1 MATRVLGTLLIAL
14 VLSSFAAPTTDDA
27 GKASAGLEGTWE
39 LTGLVDGGKTAP
51 PEVLRGAKAMF
62 TKDTF
67 TLISPD
73 GVEKTLY
80 NIKTDAAKSPKTIDI
95 TATEGTFK
103 GEAVPAIYEIVG
115 DTLRLCQPHRPG
127 TPRPTRFAAPA
138 DSGLILMTFK
148 KAKP

>member
-1 MATRVLGTLLIAL
+1 MNRVAGTLVV
-14 VLSSFAAPTTDDA
+14 VLCLFAVSAGGDA
-27 GKASAGLEGTWE
+27 GKASAGLVGTWE
-39 LTGLVDGGKTAP
+39 LTSLVDAGMMVP
-51 PEVLRGAKAMF
+51 PEALRGARAVF

-80 NIKTDAAKSPKTIDI
+80 NIKVDATKSPKTIDI
-95 TATEGTFK
+95 TATAGTFK

-127 TPRPTRFAAPA
+127 TPRPTRFAAPK
-138 DSGLILMTFK
+138 DSGLVLMTFK
-148 KAKP
+148 RR

>member
-1 MATRVLGTLLIAL
+1 MTSRIPGTLLM
-14 VLSSFAAPTTDDA
+14 VLCLLAVSAGGDDA
-27 GKASAGLEGTWE
+27 AKSGSLLGTWE
-39 LTGLVDGGKTAP
+39 LTGLVDGGMTAP
-51 PEVLRGAKAMF
+51 PEALRGAKAMF

-80 NIKTDAAKSPKTIDI
+80 NIKVDAAKTPKAIDI
-95 TATEGTFK
+95 TATAGTFK

-127 TPRPTRFAAPA
+127 TPRPTRFEAPK
-138 DSGLILMTFK
+138 DSGLVLMTFK
-148 KAKP
+148 RSK